1 MQALGQMQP
10 TILVVCSADQMKI
23 TTRKKEWFDDSFW
36 RELYP
41 FMLPKERIA
50 DADAQVEKALVRPE
64 SL

>member
-1 MQALGQMQP
+1 
-10 TILVVCSADQMKI
+10 MKI
-23 TTRKKEWFDDSFW
+23 TTRKKEWFDDDSFW